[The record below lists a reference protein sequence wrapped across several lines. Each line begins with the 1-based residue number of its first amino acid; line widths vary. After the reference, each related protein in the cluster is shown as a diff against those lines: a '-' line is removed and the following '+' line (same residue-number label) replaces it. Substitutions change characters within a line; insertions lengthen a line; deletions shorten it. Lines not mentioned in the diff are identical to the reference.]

1 MSHANDDSLQ
11 NAEEAAGTF
20 TIFPE
25 FFSYIRD
32 LRVFRRCMETR
43 VDKRWMNDTMN
54 WTEINRRTTADERS
68 YRVEEEETVPQ
79 VFLPR
84 Y

>member
-1 MSHANDDSLQ
+1 
-11 NAEEAAGTF
+11 
-20 TIFPE
+20 
-25 FFSYIRD
+25 
-32 LRVFRRCMETR
+32 METR